1 MDSIVIFG
9 KFFVTGGLGFGI
21 DFSISKSL
29 LRKGHFPLLLA
40 NSIGFISGE
49 VFKYIINRHWT
60 FHSTDPDIATQFGKF
75 ISISIIGLL
84 MVNLI
89 VYFLVKKRNQ
99 PFFRSK
105 VMAMIIFM
113 FWNFS
118 VNFFFTFAR

>member
-9 KFFVTGGLGFGI
+9 KFFVTGGFGFGI
-21 DFSISKSL
+21 DFNISKTL
-29 LRKGHFPLLLA
+29 LQKWRLPLLLA
-40 NSIGFISGE
+40 NSVGFITGE
-49 VFKYIINRHWT
+49 IFKYIVNRHWT
-60 FHSTDPDIATQFGKF
+60 FHSTDPDIAMQFGKF

-105 VMAMIIFM
+105 IMAMVLFM

-118 VNFFFTFAR
+118 ANFFFTFAR